1 MKVIS
6 IVVAGLLSM
15 QCFASTQAFDVKAE
29 VSVDGKLITNPH
41 IMTKPNEL
49 ASISQ
54 KVENNREILIE
65 LTASDYKSKDTKDGI
80 MMKFAV
86 SRIEAGKRTL
96 ISTPQIVALPGE
108 EAEIA
113 VGQTATKTESVK
125 IKVIATR
132 VE

>member
-1 MKVIS
+1 
-6 IVVAGLLSM
+6 M
-15 QCFASTQAFDVKAE
+15 QCFASTKAFDVKAK
-29 VSVDGKLITNPH
+29 VSVDGKLISSPH

-54 KVENNREILIE
+54 KVENNRKILIE

-80 MMKFAV
+80 MMKFAI
-86 SRIEAGKRTL
+86 SRVEAGKRTL